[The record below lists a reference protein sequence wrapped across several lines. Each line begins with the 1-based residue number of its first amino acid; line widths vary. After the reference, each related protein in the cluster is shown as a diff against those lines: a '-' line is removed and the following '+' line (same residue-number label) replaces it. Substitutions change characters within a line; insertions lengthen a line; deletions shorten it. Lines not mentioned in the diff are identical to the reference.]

1 MVSWTKEQEQ
11 AIYDHGRDML
21 VSAAAGSGKTAVL
34 VERIIQKVIDRENPV
49 DIHALLV
56 VTFTNAAAQE
66 MRNRVTEALNGALE
80 QNPGSLH
87 LKKQLSLV
95 QSASISTLHS
105 FCLEMIRK
113 YSYLL
118 DLDPAFRISDD
129 VEADLMKQE
138 VLEELLED
146 WYGKEGEER
155 RRFFELVDRFSGD
168 RHDLDVESLILQMY
182 TFSEQHPWPE
192 IWLEEV
198 AEMYNVT
205 PEHEEEDLPWFT
217 LLKREVHHQLDAM
230 EKEAEEFLSLTR
242 QPDGPYTYGEAA
254 DKDLALI
261 REAKANL
268 AISWQS
274 LENYVKEAKF
284 PALSRKKSEVAEE
297 KKEEAKDVRERY
309 KKRFKQI
316 QEEWFA
322 RPLARYL
329 EEMGELY
336 PVVCQLTV
344 VVKDFK
350 QRYQEKKKEK
360 AVVDFSDLEHF
371 ALEIMR
377 DSSSTPDNLVP
388 SSVAKGYQHQFT
400 EVLVDEYQD
409 TNLVQETLLRLLT
422 DSNDAG
428 DLFMVGD
435 VKQSIYRFR
444 HAEPSLFLEKYR
456 RFQTDEAEGERID
469 LARNFRSRHQVLN
482 ATNYLFRQ
490 ILDEEVGEMD
500 YEEEV
505 ELIYGNTSYEDWTEE
520 DTSTEL
526 VIVDREDPEEEKE
539 DPEEEDFRDLEKAQL
554 EARTYARKIRA
565 WLGYD
570 GHAPM
575 QIVDKESGMPRPVKF
590 RDIVLLQRSMT
601 WAPVIVD
608 ELKQQGVPV
617 YAELSTGYFEAIEI
631 RVMISL
637 LKTIDNP
644 KQDIPLASVLR
655 SPIVGLDEDELA
667 RIRLA
672 DKKAGYFEAMKAYRK
687 TESDELTGKLDGF
700 LEMLGAFRERA
711 RQGALSELIWNI
723 FRETGYYDFAGG
735 MPGGRQRQ
743 ANLRAL
749 YDRAKS
755 YEATSF
761 RGLFRFLRFIERM
774 EERGDD
780 LGAARALGEQE
791 DVVRIMTIHKSKGLE
806 FPIVILG
813 GIDKQFNMKDLHSRY
828 LLHKDL
834 GFGSKYIDPKRR
846 LMYPTIAYHAL
857 KEKKKR
863 EILAEEMR
871 VLYVALTR
879 AKEKLVLVGNVP
891 SFQKKQEKWKRFANY
906 GPWMLPASERLSAK
920 SYLDWIGPSLVRHQQ
935 AEVLT
940 AEEIGGEAPESIR
953 QDESE
958 WSVDVIHG
966 SELSAVEED
975 IGKRDEAV
983 KEAVEEW
990 KPVGHGIEPFIE
1002 ERLDYKYPYEQAAR
1016 RRAKQT
1022 VTEIKRKQEIDEYAD
1037 TSVAA
1042 PYRAPMRKRPKFMQQ
1057 EKSLTAAERGTAM
1070 HTVMQHIPLCPHS
1083 PAEVVEEAERL
1094 VEREV
1099 LTRDE
1104 ADVIDAD
1111 AISRFFATEIGELIV
1126 SLDGIERETAF
1137 NYMLP
1142 AREIYA
1148 DWEGDGEECVFIQ
1161 GIIDLVLPY
1170 KDGYIL
1176 LDYKT
1181 DKLDGSESE
1190 KKLAARYR
1198 TQISIYT
1205 RALESIRKKRVH
1217 KRLLYFFDAA
1227 KVVEVEGEETDGR
1240 HL

>member
-34 VERIIQKVIDRENPV
+34 VERIIQKVIDRESPV

-113 YSYLL
+113 YAYLL

-155 RRFFELVDRFSGD
+155 REFFELVDRFSGD

-192 IWLEEV
+192 TWLEEV

-205 PEHEEEDLPWFT
+205 PEHEEADLPWFT

-242 QPDGPYTYGEAA
+242 QPDGPYTYGETA

-274 LENYVKEAKF
+274 LEDYVKEAKF

-322 RPLARYL
+322 RPLTRYL

-336 PVVCQLTV
+336 PVVRQLTV
-344 VVKDFK
+344 VVRDFK

-371 ALEIMR
+371 ALEILR
-377 DSSSTPDNLVP
+377 DGASTPDNLIP
-388 SSVAKGYQHQFT
+388 SSVAKGYQRQFT

-422 DSNDAG
+422 DSSEAG

-456 RFQTDEAEGERID
+456 RFQTEEDEGKRID

-608 ELKQQGVPV
+608 ELKQQGIPV

-672 DKKAGYFEAMKAYRK
+672 DKKAGYYEAMKAYRN
-687 TESDELTGKLDGF
+687 TESDDLTGKLDDF
-700 LEMLGAFRERA
+700 LETLHVFRERA
-711 RQGALSELIWNI
+711 RQGALSELIWDI

-755 YEATSF
+755 YESTSF

-813 GIDKQFNMKDLHSRY
+813 GIDKQFNMRDLHSRY

-846 LMYPTIAYHAL
+846 LIYPTIAYHAL
-857 KEKKKR
+857 REKKKR

-891 SFQKKQEKWKRFANY
+891 SFQKKQDKWKRFANY
-906 GPWMLPASERLSAK
+906 EPWMLPASDRLSAK
-920 SYLDWIGPSLVRHQQ
+920 SYLDWIGPSLIRHHQ

-940 AEEIGGEAPESIR
+940 TEDIEVKAPESIH

-958 WSVDVIHG
+958 WNIDVIHG
-966 SELSAVEED
+966 SELSTVEED
-975 IGKRDEAV
+975 IEKRDEAV

-990 KPVGHGIEPFIE
+990 KPVGHGIEPFVE

-1037 TSVAA
+1037 TSVAV

-1070 HTVMQHIPLCPHS
+1070 HTVMQHIPLRPHS
-1083 PAEVVEEAERL
+1083 PLEVAEEVERL

-1104 ADVIDAD
+1104 ADVIDTD
-1111 AISRFFATEIGELIV
+1111 AISRFFDTEIGELTV
-1126 SLDGIERETAF
+1126 SLNDIERETAF

-1142 AREIYA
+1142 AKEIYA
-1148 DWEGDGEECVFIQ
+1148 DWEGDEDECVFIQ

-1181 DKLDGSESE
+1181 DQLDGSESE
-1190 KKLAARYR
+1190 KKLADRYR
-1198 TQISIYT
+1198 TQIAIYT
-1205 RALESIRKKRVH
+1205 RALESIRKKKVH

-1227 KVVEVEGEETDGR
+1227 KVVEVEGE
-1240 HL
+1240 